1 MASGDS
7 DYDSVMDSARRVT
20 SARLAR
26 LRDELLE
33 EGVPVDSASH
43 PTALV
48 DEIDYAVRPP
58 RHERR
63 MPAYGAVVLPD
74 TPIGTWSAPTG
85 LDVTISPAAGDE
97 GEAASADARRYADGR
112 VSFTVRC
119 ADAVESVV
127 VFDRSA
133 GSERDLVVLA
143 EATGGY
149 LVQRRADGLVRVVGS
164 FGVAR
169 WESGDWHIEP
179 PFGSWLERAS
189 WGLDGASLPTLDRL
203 LRFAVHDLGS
213 SGIGALLIL
222 GAQGSA
228 TFEQR
233 LSPPPPLHVDR
244 PSDLGPLRH
253 VLSQVDGAALF
264 DSDGT
269 LRSLGLRL
277 VPSAASERSV
287 APTGG
292 TRHTAA
298 RRYSADEPDAVVVAV
313 SESGPVT
320 VFRRGEVIGRSDLN
334 GPDPTGAT
342 QSVGRDPGP

>member
-1 MASGDS
+1 
-7 DYDSVMDSARRVT
+7 MDSARRVT
-20 SARLAR
+20 EARLSR

-33 EGVPVDSASH
+33 EGIPVDLASD
-43 PTALV
+43 PKALV

-63 MPAYGAVVLPD
+63 MPAYGAVVLPSA
-74 TPIGTWSAPTG
+74 PIDDWSAPTG

-97 GEAASADARRYADGR
+97 GEVASADARRYADGR

-169 WESGDWHIEP
+169 WESGEWHIEP
-179 PFGSWLERAS
+179 PFGSWLRRAS
-189 WGLDGASLPTLDRL
+189 CGLDSATLPTLERL

-213 SGIGALLIL
+213 SAIGALLIL
-222 GAQGSA
+222 GARGSA
-228 TFEQR
+228 AFEER
-233 LSPPPPLHVDR
+233 LSPPPPLHIDR

-264 DSDGT
+264 DADGT

-277 VPSAASERSV
+277 VPSAESERSV

-320 VFRRGEVIGRSDLN
+320 VFRHGEVIGRSESTSS
-334 GPDPTGAT
+334 GSTSSGQTVEPDPE
-342 QSVGRDPGP
+342 P

>member
-1 MASGDS
+1 
-7 DYDSVMDSARRVT
+7 MDSARRVT
-20 SARLAR
+20 GARLAR
-26 LRDELLE
+26 LHDELTE
-33 EGVPVDSASH
+33 EGIPVGDASA
-43 PTALV
+43 PMALV

-58 RHERR
+58 RHERQL
-63 MPAYGAVVLPD
+63 PAYGSIVLPGE
-74 TPIGTWSAPTG
+74 PIVGWSAPTG
-85 LDVTISPAAGDE
+85 LEVTISPAAGSE

-112 VSFTVRC
+112 VSFTVRG
-119 ADAVESVV
+119 ADVVESVV
-127 VFDRSA
+127 VFDRAA

-169 WESGDWHIEP
+169 WEAGDWHLEP
-179 PFGSWLERAS
+179 PFGSWLERAAC
-189 WGLDGASLPTLDRL
+189 GLDATSLPTLEGL

-213 SGIGALLIL
+213 SGIGALLVL
-222 GAQGSA
+222 GAAHSA
-228 TFEQR
+228 TFEER

-264 DSDGT
+264 DTDGT
-269 LRSLGLRL
+269 LRNLGLRL
-277 VPSAASERSV
+277 VPSAESERSV

-292 TRHTAA
+292 TRHTAG

-320 VFRRGEVIGRSDLN
+320 VFRRGEVIGRSDAGTTGLA
-334 GPDPTGAT
+334 GPDP
-342 QSVGRDPGP
+342 GP